1 MKRASAVLA
10 TLLFIPP
17 LCAQEVNLQDS
28 LWQKAVALSGANEDW
43 VPGLL
48 VVRMEMLDGRGK
60 AQSVEETWLKM
71 SLGPDGKI
79 KKDLI
84 KQVKDGKVKDGPE
97 TKVEARSGEGKK
109 EGRESENLHHKK
121 QRQPVLPP
129 GPGKRFGEAHGPTE
143 DDPRQTLRGLRIQA
157 LHERREN
164 VKRDRLAGGTDGD
177 PARNPVYRPSAPGPR
192 PAPLDPGAL

>member
-1 MKRASAVLA
+1 MKHAPALLA
-10 TLLFIPP
+10 PLFFILP

-28 LWQKAVALSGANEDW
+28 LWQKAVALSTANEDW

-48 VVRMEMLDGRGK
+48 VVRMEMLDGRGS
-60 AQSVEETWLKM
+60 AQSTEETWLKM

-97 TKVEARSGEGKK
+97 TQVEARSGEGKRRAGERK
-109 EGRESENLHHKK
+109 PPSRSAATTLSPPRSRGTFRRSARTNRKRSSVNPARATNSSSPRKK
-121 QRQPVLPP
+121 KNV
-129 GPGKRFGEAHGPTE
+129 
-143 DDPRQTLRGLRIQA
+143 
-157 LHERREN
+157 ER
-164 VKRDRLAGGTDGD
+164 DGLAGGPDRD